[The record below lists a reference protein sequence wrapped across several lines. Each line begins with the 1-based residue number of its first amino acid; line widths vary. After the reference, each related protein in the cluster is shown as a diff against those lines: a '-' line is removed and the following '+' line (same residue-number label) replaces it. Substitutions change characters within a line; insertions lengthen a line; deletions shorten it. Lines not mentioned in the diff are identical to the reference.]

1 MSEELEIINS
11 EISACTK
18 CDLHKSRTKTVPGE
32 GPSNAKIMFVGE
44 GPGQNE
50 DEQGRPFVGAAGK
63 LLTELLE
70 SIGLKRSDV
79 FITNIVKC
87 RPPNNRAPRKSEVET
102 CNPYLESQMRLIKPQ
117 IVCALGTPAI
127 TTLLGQEY
135 SATRAH
141 GKPVS
146 KDHMTVLPMY
156 HPAAALYDA
165 TLKEVLAADFK
176 TLKNWLEQSAKP
188 NISGPT
194 RDKSTSR
201 ETLEKLGLIRQNSS
215 SSKPRRAS
223 SPTLTGYFSV
233 QQNEN

>member
-1 MSEELEIINS
+1 MSTELDRVHS
-11 EISACTK
+11 EITTCTK
-18 CDLHKSRTKTVPGE
+18 CDLHKGRKNAVPGE
-32 GPSNAKIMFVGE
+32 GPASARIMFVGE

-70 SIGLKRSDV
+70 SIGLTRSEV

-87 RPPNNRAPRKSEVET
+87 RPPSNRAPRKLEVEA
-102 CNPYLESQMRLIKPQ
+102 CNSYLKKQISIIKPR

-127 TTLLGQEY
+127 TTLLGDEY

-146 KDHMTVLPMY
+146 KAGLTILPLY

-165 TLKEVLAADFK
+165 SLRSVLESDFR
-176 TLKNWLEQSAKP
+176 TLKNLLEEAQFKEDRSMITFPK
-188 NISGPT
+188 SGG
-194 RDKSTSR
+194 
-201 ETLEKLGLIRQNSS
+201 LEKW
-215 SSKPRRAS
+215 A
-223 SPTLTGYFSV
+223 
-233 QQNEN
+233 